1 MFLAFM
7 MKEITE
13 ACVTGAGIH
22 GHIIKTSVIIREVSV
37 SLKKQP
43 GSYMIFTYEKQYIF
57 L

>member
-1 MFLAFM
+1 M

-43 GSYMIFTYEKQYIF
+43 GSYMIFTYEKQYVF